1 MREWERA
8 TWATGVTEESVMRRA
23 GEAVAR
29 CALQW
34 TRPADAILVLA
45 GKGHNGDDARFAVEH
60 LSGRRVTLLNVLNPA
75 EAIAITRDFKGALV
89 IDGLFGIGLSRPLT
103 GDWLQLVEAVN
114 ALRVPVLAVDVPS
127 GLDADRGEP
136 LGAAV
141 CASVTLTF
149 GAMKPGLL
157 WPKAAAYVGRLEV
170 AADIGL
176 VECPFQT
183 ELKWTLPEDFAS
195 FPPPRPVNGHKGTFG
210 HLAIVAGSVGY
221 HGAAVLAARGA
232 LRAMPGLVSVF
243 TTERAYP
250 LVASQLA
257 QPMVHPWTPD
267 TRLPKLC
274 SAILFGPGL
283 AGPDVPPAMVQTA
296 VRLWSESPLP
306 VIADASALDWLPAG
320 LPAAPGVRVI
330 TPHPGEAGR
339 LLGLTTASVQAD
351 RRGALRAL
359 TKGWGNIW
367 VVLKGRHTLIG
378 SSCGD
383 IWVNSSGNP
392 G

>member
-1 MREWERA
+1 
-8 TWATGVTEESVMRRA
+8 
-23 GEAVAR
+23 
-29 CALQW
+29 
-34 TRPADAILVLA
+34 
-45 GKGHNGDDARFAVEH
+45 
-60 LSGRRVTLLNVLNPA
+60 
-75 EAIAITRDFKGALV
+75 
-89 IDGLFGIGLSRPLT
+89 
-103 GDWLQLVEAVN
+103 
-114 ALRVPVLAVDVPS
+114 
-127 GLDADRGEP
+127 
-136 LGAAV
+136 
-141 CASVTLTF
+141 
-149 GAMKPGLL
+149 
-157 WPKAAAYVGRLEV
+157 
-170 AADIGL
+170 
-176 VECPFQT
+176 
-183 ELKWTLPEDFAS
+183 
-195 FPPPRPVNGHKGTFG
+195 
-210 HLAIVAGSVGY
+210 
-221 HGAAVLAARGA
+221 AARGA

-392 G
+392 GLGQGGSGDVLAGFLGGWLAQSSRLGDVGLAIRYAVWEHGNAADALSVQRPVWEMGELLGLLGSSRGAGGRVGGPLP